1 MKKQKIAVAG
11 LGRIGRIH
19 LDNLCRKIQGVEV
32 IGAMEVAEEFRKV
45 TDPYGIPFFTRHFEE
60 LIGLK
65 ELDAVVICSPTDT
78 HAEYVSL
85 SAEAGKHVFCE
96 KPLDLKLERV
106 KEVLR
111 KVDDHGIA
119 FMLGFNRRF
128 DPDFRKV
135 HDMVRRNILGDLHI
149 IKITSRD
156 PGPPPVEYI
165 KRSGGLFLDMTIHD
179 FDMAR
184 YISGKTVKEVYA
196 RGGVFVDP
204 AIRITG
210 DIDTAVIT
218 ITFEDDSLAVIDNS
232 RKAVYGYDQRLEVF
246 GSKGMV
252 QADNN
257 FEDHHRLYSEKN
269 ISGALPLHFFLERY
283 EKSYVNEMQEFVD
296 ALNRKKKM
304 PVGGEDGLISLKMGL
319 AAKKSLEENR
329 PVKLSEID
337 A

>member
-1 MKKQKIAVAG
+1 MKNIKVAVAG
-11 LGRIGRIH
+11 LGRIGKIH

-32 IGAMEVAEEFRKV
+32 IGAMEISDEYRDIPES
-45 TDPYGIPFFTRHFEE
+45 YGIPFFTHHFNE
-60 LIGLK
+60 LIALND
-65 ELDAVVICSPTDT
+65 LDAVMICSPTDT
-78 HAEYVSL
+78 HADYVEL
-85 SAEAGKHVFCE
+85 AAKAGKQIFCE
-96 KPLDLKLERV
+96 KPLDLNLKRV
-106 KEVLR
+106 KEVL
-111 KVDDHGIA
+111 KVVDDHRVNL
-119 FMLGFNRRF
+119 MLGFNRRF

-135 HDMVRRNILGDLHI
+135 HDMVRQHILGDLHI

-156 PGPPPVEYI
+156 PGPPPVEYL

-184 YISGKTVKEVYA
+184 YISGKTVKEIYA
-196 RGGVFVDP
+196 RGSVFIDP
-204 AIRITG
+204 AIKKAK

-218 ITFEDDSLAVIDNS
+218 VTFEDDSMALIDNS

-257 FEDHHRLYSEKN
+257 YEDHHRLFTEKN

-283 EKSYVNEMQEFVD
+283 EKSYVNEMKEFVD
-296 ALNRKKKM
+296 ALINDNKM

-319 AAKKSLEENR
+319 AAKKSMEENQ
-329 PVKLSEID
+329 PVKLSVIE
-337 A
+337 

>member
-1 MKKQKIAVAG
+1 MKNLKVAVAG
-11 LGRIGRIH
+11 LGRIGKIH

-32 IGAMEVAEEFRKV
+32 IGAMEISDEYRNIPES
-45 TDPYGIPFFTRHFEE
+45 YGIPFFTHHYTE
-60 LIGLK
+60 LIALK
-65 ELDAVVICSPTDT
+65 DLDAVVICSPTDT
-78 HAEYVSL
+78 HADYVEL
-85 SAEAGKHVFCE
+85 AARAGKQIFCE
-96 KPLDLKLERV
+96 KPLDLNLKRV
-106 KEVLR
+106 KEVL
-111 KVDDHGIA
+111 KVVEDHQVNL
-119 FMLGFNRRF
+119 MLGFNRRF

-135 HDMVRRNILGDLHI
+135 HDMVRQNILGDLHI

-156 PGPPPVEYI
+156 PGPPPVEYL

-184 YISGKTVKEVYA
+184 YISGKTVKEIYA
-196 RGGVFVDP
+196 RGSVFVDP
-204 AIRITG
+204 AIKKAK

-218 ITFEDDSLAVIDNS
+218 ITFEDDSMALIDNS

-257 FEDHHRLYSEKN
+257 YEDHHRLFTEKN

-283 EKSYVNEMQEFVD
+283 EKSYVNEMKEFVE
-296 ALNRKKKM
+296 ALIYNNKM

-319 AAKKSLEENR
+319 AAKKSMEENR
-329 PVKLSEID
+329 PVKLTVIE
-337 A
+337 